1 MPLELLPIWLQ
12 AVEAVQETRWLD
24 EGALERRPDRSSLTS
39 LREQSVPL
47 QSAMLA
53 WLVED
58 GDGAIDS
65 QLGKSIRLTCETH
78 QAVIA
83 WMREAV
89 HTRPLSAIASAAA
102 NDFGAAWRIVS
113 S

>member
-1 MPLELLPIWLQ
+1 M
-12 AVEAVQETRWLD
+12 
-24 EGALERRPDRSSLTS
+24 
-39 LREQSVPL
+39 PL